1 MTTFAV
7 LGIAETR
14 EKLPHLVK
22 AMSADPT
29 HPGVVIGSHRHPQV
43 VLTPLSL
50 SQQSSAPDIGL
61 LRSKLPLIRTLA
73 TAHHLSTV
81 AVFGSVA
88 RGEASHTSDVDL
100 LCGTMPGTTL
110 LDIAAFE
117 EEMEMALGYPVTVV
131 TRNSLTGD
139 HDPIVKDAIELC

>member
-1 MTTFAV
+1 MTSPV

-14 EKLPHLVK
+14 EQLPHLVK
-22 AMSADPT
+22 VMSADPT

-43 VLTPLSL
+43 VLAPLSR
-50 SQQSSAPDIGL
+50 SQRSSAPTIKL
-61 LRSKLPLIRTLA
+61 LREKLPLIRTLA

-117 EEMEMALGYPVTVV
+117 EETEMALGYPVTVL
-131 TRNSLTGD
+131 TRNSLTRD
-139 HDPIVKDAIELC
+139 DDNILKDVIELC

>member
-1 MTTFAV
+1 MSTSPV

-14 EKLPHLVK
+14 EQLPQLVK
-22 AMSADPT
+22 VMSADPT

-43 VLTPLSL
+43 VLAPLSL
-50 SQQSSAPDIGL
+50 PNRSSPPNMEL

-100 LCGTMPGTTL
+100 LCGTMPRTTL

-117 EEMEMALGYPVTVV
+117 EEMEMALGHPVTVV
-131 TRNSLTGD
+131 TRNSLTAND
-139 HDPIVKDAIELC
+139 DPIVKDAVELC